1 MSPQIILDSL
11 ISDLR
16 EEKATVGAGEENG
29 PALYVGVSLHLRKF
43 GTLKQ

>member
-16 EEKATVGAGEENG
+16 EEKATVGVGGDNG
-29 PALYVGVSLHLRKF
+29 PALHIGVSLHLRKF
-43 GTLKQ
+43 ETLKQ